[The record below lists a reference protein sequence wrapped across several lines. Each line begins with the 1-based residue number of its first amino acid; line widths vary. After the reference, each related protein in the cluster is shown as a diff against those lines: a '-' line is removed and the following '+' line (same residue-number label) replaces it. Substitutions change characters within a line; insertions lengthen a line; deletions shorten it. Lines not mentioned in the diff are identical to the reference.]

1 MGILDQ
7 LILLATGLVA
17 IYLLFR
23 FFQDYGAN
31 KGQHTIYYMV
41 SFAVLL
47 VAGLLLIFL
56 GWGILPNPAVIVV
69 TTFIPLGISV
79 GLYNEFY
86 EKYAKGYLIFAI
98 VGFLAIVFTR
108 YMTASH
114 GLQVATLAFFH
125 SVAGLSIFFIP
136 IFAIKAQKAPGGFL
150 FVTVGGALIG
160 LGGIALAFLKSGG
173 QFLFFSGEFVM
184 AILAPLLLL
193 MTLAYTWGFMKKI
206 AAAKA

>member
-1 MGILDQ
+1 MSIFDQ
-7 LILLATGLVA
+7 LVLLATGLVA

-23 FFQDYGAN
+23 FYKDYSEK
-31 KGQHTIYYMV
+31 KGQYTIYYMI

-86 EKYAKGYLIFAI
+86 EKYAKGYLIFAV
-98 VGFLAIVFTR
+98 VGFLAIVLTR
-108 YMTASH
+108 YTDTAH

-125 SVAGLSIFFIP
+125 TVAGLSIFFIP
-136 IFAIKAQKAPGGFL
+136 ILAVKAQKAPSGFI
-150 FVTVGGALIG
+150 FVTVGGTLIG
-160 LGGIALAFLKSGG
+160 LGGIALAFLKSGS

-193 MTLAYTWGFMKKI
+193 MALAYTWGFMKKI
-206 AAAKA
+206 AA

>member
-1 MGILDQ
+1 MNLFDQ
-7 LILLATGLVA
+7 LVLLTTGLVA

-23 FFQDYGAN
+23 FYQDYGAN
-31 KGQHTIYYMV
+31 KGLHNVYYII

-56 GWGILPNPAVIVV
+56 GWGILPSPSVIVV

-79 GLYNEFY
+79 GLYSEY
-86 EKYAKGYLIFAI
+86 YPKYAKGYLIFAI
-98 VGFLAIVFTR
+98 IGFLAITLTR
-108 YMTASH
+108 YMDVGH

-136 IFAIKAQKAPGGFL
+136 IFVVKDKKAPAGFI

-160 LGGIALAFLKSGG
+160 LGGIALAFLKSGS

-206 AAAKA
+206 AAEKK